1 METKTTVR
9 LIVAWMSPE
18 RARRSDG
25 EPLQMIPSPRNTA
38 TERGGNKGTGR
49 GRRMKRGHRKKERKR
64 VSPPGPD
71 RSLNNPLFSLL
82 PSPTSP
88 PTVTIPDD
96 RAFASFKAECLCEEG
111 WSINHNKG
119 GITVFTQGL
128 EEGKSIHKIKCRMV
142 CKDVSAETMYDVLH
156 DIEYRRKW
164 DTNVIETF
172 DIGKLTVNADVGY
185 YSWKCPS
192 PLRNRDVITLRSWLP
207 MGKDY
212 IIMKLLC
219 QTSRQGASC
228 VHSDWLRDPEPGTG
242 QQLYPHLHG
251 SGRSKGFVTQ
261 WVVNKSSHF
270 LAPRAMKKI
279 NKACL
284 KYTEWK
290 QRHNPGFK
298 PWLYPEQTTL
308 PSIPLIRNPPICCHG
323 NSEIDSAL
331 KRREMCLSQRK

>member
-1 METKTTVR
+1 
-9 LIVAWMSPE
+9 MS
-18 RARRSDG
+18 G
-25 EPLQMIPSPRNTA
+25 Q
-38 TERGGNKGTGR
+38 
-49 GRRMKRGHRKKERKR
+49 
-64 VSPPGPD
+64 
-71 RSLNNPLFSLL
+71 
-82 PSPTSP
+82 
-88 PTVTIPDD
+88 TVTIPDD

-128 EEGKSIHKIKCRMV
+128 EEGKSIHKMKCRMV

-212 IIMKLLC
+212 IIMNYSVKHPKYPSKKDKVRAVSI
-219 QTSRQGASC
+219 QTGYVIQSQGPANSC
-228 VHSDWLRDPEPGTG
+228 TLTYMAQVDPR
-242 QQLYPHLHG
+242 G
-251 SGRSKGFVTQ
+251 SLPK

-308 PSIPLIRNPPICCHG
+308 PSIPL
-323 NSEIDSAL
+323 SELSIQRAESLENIDESSLAETQE
-331 KRREMCLSQRK
+331 REDSD